1 MQARNG
7 TNRFSS
13 ESAETTNRDSFSP
26 SDEMSYVVSKATGP
40 PGVRWTCCRRKGV
53 VRTTGS
59 EGCRE
64 NSTTSSPYSATRLS
78 RSRAVSTRAFH
89 CRFRTAS
96 IFASA
101 DPATAA
107 KLFSWRHLL
116 SALGLFHVRAALHR
130 RGAHNGEPRV
140 VMRALVLHHHHTV
153 ASRPV
158 PKLALAR
165 HVQQV
170 PRQSFSRYRL
180 SLGAA
185 LFRCSGTNGRWT

>member
-26 SDEMSYVVSKATGP
+26 SDEMSYVVSKDTGA

-53 VRTTGS
+53 VRTGS

-78 RSRAVSTRAFH
+78 RSRAVSTRAFP

-96 IFASA
+96 TFASA

-107 KLFSWRHLL
+107 KLFFLATPALRSWPLPRTRRSEEHTSELQSQFHL
-116 SALGLFHVRAALHR
+116 F
-130 RGAHNGEPRV
+130 
-140 VMRALVLHHHHTV
+140 
-153 ASRPV
+153 
-158 PKLALAR
+158 
-165 HVQQV
+165 
-170 PRQSFSRYRL
+170 F
-180 SLGAA
+180 
-185 LFRCSGTNGRWT
+185 